1 MKEGKHDIM
10 KNTFPAF
17 MLVLA
22 GVTFQSSAELTVV
35 ADLGGESTAPLY
47 QAIQPDNDNAPSP
60 PHSGPSAFSEQ
71 DMLPVT
77 SPHLHP
83 GQLEPRPLSLPGFSP
98 LFLIGVDPLSE
109 RWLKQHKE
117 KLLALHATGLVVNVS
132 TSAQLDILR
141 QQAPGLTLLPV
152 SGEDLAQRLQLTTY
166 PVLITE
172 SGLSQ

>member
-10 KNTFPAF
+10 KNTFPA
-17 MLVLA
+17 LLLILA

-35 ADLGGESTAPLY
+35 SDLGGEPTAPLY
-47 QAIQPDNDNAPSP
+47 EAIQPDSDNPTPAPS
-60 PHSGPSAFSEQ
+60 GPTDFTEQ
-71 DMLPVT
+71 DVLPVT

-83 GQLEPRPLSLPGFSP
+83 GQQKPRPLSLPGFSP
-98 LFLIGVDPLSE
+98 LFLIGVDHLSE
-109 RWLKQHKE
+109 RWLKQNKE
-117 KLLALHATGLVVNVS
+117 KLLTLHATGLVVNVS
-132 TSAQLDILR
+132 TSVQLETLR

>member
-10 KNTFPAF
+10 KNTFPA
-17 MLVLA
+17 LLLILSGPA
-22 GVTFQSSAELTVV
+22 FQATAELTVV
-35 ADLGGESTAPLY
+35 GDLGGEPTAPLY
-47 QAIQPDNDNAPSP
+47 EAIQPDSNNPSPAPS
-60 PHSGPSAFSEQ
+60 GPTAFTEQ
-71 DMLPVT
+71 DVLPVT

-98 LFLIGVDPLSE
+98 LFLIGVDPLSV
-109 RWLKQHKE
+109 RWLKQRKE

-132 TSAQLDILR
+132 TAGQLDNLR

>member
-10 KNTFPAF
+10 KNTFPALLLILSGPAF
-17 MLVLA
+17 KA
-22 GVTFQSSAELTVV
+22 TAELTVV
-35 ADLGGESTAPLY
+35 GDLGGESTAPLY
-47 QAIQPDNDNAPSP
+47 QAIQPENNNVSSP
-60 PHSGPSAFSEQ
+60 SGPGAFNEH
-71 DMLPVT
+71 DVLPVT

-83 GQLEPRPLSLPGFSP
+83 GQQKPRPLTLPGFSP
-98 LFLIGVDPLSE
+98 LFLLGVDPLSE
-109 RWLKQHKE
+109 RWLKQNKA

-132 TSAQLDILR
+132 TAGQLNNLR
-141 QQAPGLTLLPV
+141 LQAPGLTLLPV

>member
-10 KNTFPAF
+10 KNTFPA
-17 MLVLA
+17 LLLILA
-22 GVTFQSSAELTVV
+22 GVTFQATAELTVV

-47 QAIQPDNDNAPSP
+47 EAIQPDSDNPPPAPSDP
-60 PHSGPSAFSEQ
+60 TAFTEQ
-71 DMLPVT
+71 DVLPVT

-83 GQLEPRPLSLPGFSP
+83 GHLEPRPLSLPGFSP
-98 LFLIGVDPLSE
+98 LFLLGVDPLSE
-109 RWLKQHKE
+109 RWLKQNKA

-132 TSAQLDILR
+132 TSAQLDILH

-172 SGLSQ
+172 NGLSQ

>member
-10 KNTFPAF
+10 KNTFPALL
-17 MLVLA
+17 LVLSGTA
-22 GVTFQSSAELTVV
+22 FQAAAELTVV
-35 ADLGGESTAPLY
+35 GDLGGEPTASLY
-47 QAIQPDNDNAPSP
+47 EAIQPDSGDTPSP
-60 PHSGPSAFSEQ
+60 APSGPSAFTER
-71 DMLPVT
+71 DVLPVT

-83 GQLEPRPLSLPGFSP
+83 GQLDPRPLSLPGFSP
-98 LFLIGVDPLSE
+98 LFLLGVDPLSG

-117 KLLALHATGLVVNVS
+117 KLLTLHATGLVVNVS
-132 TSAQLDILR
+132 TPGQLDNLR

-172 SGLSQ
+172 TGLSQ

>member
-1 MKEGKHDIM
+1 MMKI
-10 KNTFPAF
+10 TFPA
-17 MLVLA
+17 LLLILSGA
-22 GVTFQSSAELTVV
+22 AFQATAELTVV
-35 ADLGGESTAPLY
+35 GDLGGEPTAPLY
-47 QAIQPDNDNAPSP
+47 QAIQPDSNNPPPAPS
-60 PHSGPSAFSEQ
+60 GPTVFTEQ
-71 DMLPVT
+71 DVLPVT

-98 LFLIGVDPLSE
+98 LFLIGADPLSE

-132 TSAQLDILR
+132 TFTQLDTLR

-172 SGLSQ
+172 IGLSQ

>member
-10 KNTFPAF
+10 KNTFPA
-17 MLVLA
+17 LLLILA
-22 GVTFQSSAELTVV
+22 GVTFQASAELTVV
-35 ADLGGESTAPLY
+35 GDLGGEPTAPLY
-47 QAIQPDNDNAPSP
+47 AAIQPDKDNIPSP
-60 PHSGPSAFSEQ
+60 ATSDPTTFTEQ
-71 DMLPVT
+71 DVLPVT

-83 GQLEPRPLSLPGFSP
+83 GQLEPRPLSLSGFSP
-98 LFLIGVDPLSE
+98 LFLLGVDPLSAH
-109 RWLKQHKE
+109 WLKQHKE

-132 TSAQLDILR
+132 TEGQLDSLR

-172 SGLSQ
+172 TGLSR

>member
-10 KNTFPAF
+10 KNTFPALL
-17 MLVLA
+17 LVLSGA
-22 GVTFQSSAELTVV
+22 AFQAAAELTVV
-35 ADLGGESTAPLY
+35 GDLGGEPTAPLY
-47 QAIQPDNDNAPSP
+47 EAIQPDSNNPPPAPS
-60 PHSGPSAFSEQ
+60 GPTAFTEQ
-71 DMLPVT
+71 DVLPVT

-83 GQLEPRPLSLPGFSP
+83 GKLEPRTLSLPGFSP
-98 LFLIGVDPLSE
+98 LFLTGVDPLSE

-132 TSAQLDILR
+132 NVGQLDNLR

-172 SGLSQ
+172 TGLSQ